1 MKLFDDLFNKFLGFQ
16 PREKTDLKQNPQED
30 KQSKPSRG
38 PIKMGPPPYY
48 QGERG
53 TNPPSKPA
61 SRPPSPIASRR
72 PSAITPSARTPSAR
86 TSSAPT
92 LPTPSPKTSHQPPAR
107 TPSATESHQPSARTS
122 SPTESHQPSAR
133 TPSATS
139 SRRRSVSPPSK
150 IASPRKK
157 GIFEVTEQYIRS
169 KNKKI
174 HETPTI
180 GEINKEFYDLVQTM
194 RDLKK
199 IEEIIA
205 RYKKEGEDNK
215 LFGIELPPEITYDG
229 YEIKKED
236 LKNESRYFYITKGK
250 LEPLYQLLNDNGIT
264 EFNLR
269 ERRDS
274 YGKATMKEEEN
285 NMRNKKNGLSKNSG
299 GGRGP

>member
-1 MKLFDDLFNKFLGFQ
+1 MKLFDNLVKAIFGFQ
-16 PREKTDLKQNPQED
+16 PPKEPDSRQNPPED
-30 KQSKPSRG
+30 KPSKANGG
-38 PIKMGPPPYY
+38 PRKMEPRPYY
-48 QGERG
+48 RGEPG
-53 TNPPSKPA
+53 ENPPSKPA
-61 SRPPSPIASRR
+61 SRPHSPTASRQ
-72 PSAITPSARTPSAR
+72 SSARTPS
-86 TSSAPT
+86 
-92 LPTPSPKTSHQPPAR
+92 AR
-107 TPSATESHQPSARTS
+107 TPSATESHQPSAIT
-122 SPTESHQPSAR
+122 PSAR
-133 TPSATS
+133 T